1 MVKEFGNQFEQ
12 FTLEYFKRVIGCPIV
27 IRDYSFRKE
36 VLTEK
41 ENEIKKMKSPTD
53 LDVVAISKNKIYAI
67 TCQELIPVE
76 GESKGKGELMRLA
89 DNLKQG
95 IDDLENRLGIKG
107 ESDINSR
114 KIIPIIAFLGIREE
128 NIKQLDDVVG
138 EIIGKKVFL
147 ISFIDM
153 LIGFI
158 DKWNENVD
166 KYRELEESW
175 ASIGDFDWL
184 ISRIVAHLK
193 VKSDELKSL
202 IIYSPRRRRKYKIL
216 SKGDILNLNLNFLA
230 PFDEKKEQKD

>member
-12 FTLEYFKRVIGCPIV
+12 FTLEYFKRVLQCPIV
-27 IRDYSFRKE
+27 VRDYSFRK
-36 VLTEK
+36 VGKTGQV
-41 ENEIKKMKSPTD
+41 KMRKNPTD
-53 LDVVAISKNKIYAI
+53 LDVVAISKNKIFVI
-67 TCQELIPVE
+67 TCQEYIPVYGGKN
-76 GESKGKGELMRLA
+76 GEKEIERLV
-89 DNLKQG
+89 DNLNQG
-95 IDDLENRLGIKG
+95 IKDIK
-107 ESDINSR
+107 DKIKNDNQ
-114 KIIPIIAFLGIREE
+114 KIIPVIAFLGIREE
-128 NIKQLDDVVG
+128 DVKRIDDKIG
-138 EIIGKKVFL
+138 EIIGEKVFL

-193 VKSDELKSL
+193 VKSDELKIL
-202 IIYSPRRRRKYKIL
+202 IKNSPRRRRKYKIL
-216 SKGDILNLNLNFLA
+216 SKDDIRKNLDLKFLA

>member
-36 VLTEK
+36 VRINKKDET
-41 ENEIKKMKSPTD
+41 KKMKSPTD

-67 TCQELIPVE
+67 TCQEYIPFYGGKN
-76 GESKGKGELMRLA
+76 GEEYIKRLV
-89 DNLKQG
+89 DNLNQG
-95 IDDLENRLGIKG
+95 IEDIK
-107 ESDINSR
+107 DKIKNDNQ
-114 KIIPIIAFLGIREE
+114 KIIPVIAFLGIREE
-128 NIKQLDDVVG
+128 DVKRLDDKIG

-153 LIGFI
+153 LIDFI
-158 DKWNENVD
+158 EEWKKYVKN
-166 KYRELEESW
+166 YRELKESW

-184 ISRIVAHLK
+184 ISRIVAHFK
-193 VKSDELKSL
+193 VKSDELRSL
-202 IIYSPRRRRKYKIL
+202 IINSPRRRRKYKIL
-216 SKGDILNLNLNFLA
+216 SKHDIRNLDLNFLA